1 MPNPRPSPVIRFN
14 AKILTPVKRVN
25 KYITKNE
32 PKIADTP
39 TRSGMPLATSP
50 PNTNTNKIK
59 VNGIEIASDNSNLKD
74 QVRELFW
81 DSDTSYD
88 PNRFL
93 VMNMEICVNLLK
105 AHHS

>member
-39 TRSGMPLATSP
+39 TRSGIPLATSP

-59 VNGIEIASDNSNLKD
+59 VKGIEIASES
-74 QVRELFW
+74 FI
-81 DSDTSYD
+81 SSAI
-88 PNRFL
+88 FL
-93 VMNMEICVNLLK
+93 LISLAKTPVPL
-105 AHHS
+105 A